1 MWRRHRR
8 VLLVL
13 ADMLVIVVA
22 SLTANYLRFDQ
33 LFPTADYSFARW
45 IQLNLA
51 LTPVLFYFLGL
62 YQSSWRYASIR
73 DVVRIVQAV
82 GLRTGA
88 LLVVWMSLALGVLP
102 RSVVAMD
109 TMLLLVLSGGLRMTF
124 RVHAELRRRPQA
136 GRRVLI
142 VGAGESGE
150 MIVREM
156 RRRVDLDYQPVGF
169 VDDDEEKHGVVIH
182 GITVLGGREDIPSV
196 VQSRGVVEVIVAVPS
211 ASAKDLRQI
220 RTLIGDPAVR
230 LKAVPAMAEMLD
242 ETLGLRQV
250 REVRVE
256 DLLGRK
262 PVVLDV
268 GAIRRELHGY
278 TVLVTGGGGSI
289 GRELARQLVG
299 LKPSRMVLVDRSE
312 NNLFHIQMELR
323 TLAPDQDVDYCIAD
337 IQDETRMREVLE
349 DCRPRVIYHAA
360 AYKHVPMMEF
370 NPLEA
375 VGNNVFGTRQMAI
388 LAQEVG
394 VSKFVLISTDKA
406 VNPRSI
412 MGKTKRLAELI
423 IQARNG
429 GATRFLSVRFG
440 NVLGSDG
447 SVVPIFR
454 RQIESGG
461 PVTVTHAEATRY
473 FMTIPEAVQLVM
485 QAGTMGQ
492 GGEIFMLDM
501 GEPVRIVDLARNLI
515 ELSGLRP
522 NVDIDILFTGLRP
535 GEKLHEELSLEGEQT
550 CPTTHDKIVALAGN
564 AGDLEALSGH
574 IDRLQVAWRERDAR
588 AATKMLSS
596 IADTFEPSLDAA
608 VDNLSSFEAQRR
620 RRASK

>member
-1 MWRRHRR
+1 
-8 VLLVL
+8 V
-13 ADMLVIVVA
+13 
-22 SLTANYLRFDQ
+22 
-33 LFPTADYSFARW
+33 
-45 IQLNLA
+45 
-51 LTPVLFYFLGL
+51 
-62 YQSSWRYASIR
+62 R
-73 DVVRIVQAV
+73 D
-82 GLRTGA
+82 
-88 LLVVWMSLALGVLP
+88 
-102 RSVVAMD
+102 
-109 TMLLLVLSGGLRMTF
+109 
-124 RVHAELRRRPQA
+124 
-136 GRRVLI
+136 
-142 VGAGESGE
+142 
-150 MIVREM
+150 
-156 RRRVDLDYQPVGF
+156 
-169 VDDDEEKHGVVIH
+169 
-182 GITVLGGREDIPSV
+182 
-196 VQSRGVVEVIVAVPS
+196 
-211 ASAKDLRQI
+211 
-220 RTLIGDPAVR
+220 
-230 LKAVPAMAEMLD
+230 
-242 ETLGLRQV
+242 
-250 REVRVE
+250 VRVE
-256 DLLGRK
+256 DLLGRE

-268 GAIRRELHGY
+268 GAIRRELHGH

-289 GRELARQLVG
+289 WRELARQLVG
-299 LKPSRMVLVDRSE
+299 LKPSRLVLVDRSE
-312 NNLFHIQMELR
+312 NNLFHIQMQLR

-375 VGNNVFGTRQMAI
+375 VGNNVFGTRQMAM
-388 LAQEVG
+388 LAQEAG

-412 MGKTKRLAELI
+412 MGKTKRVAELI

-429 GATRFLSVRFG
+429 GATCFLSVRFG

-485 QAGTMGQ
+485 QAGTMGL

-522 NVDIDILFTGLRP
+522 NVEIDILFTGLRP
-535 GEKLHEELSLEGEQT
+535 GEKLHEELSLKGEQT

-564 AGDLEALSGH
+564 PVDPNALSGH
-574 IDRLQVAWRERDAR
+574 IDRLKVAWRERDAQ
-588 AATKMLSS
+588 AATRMLSS

-608 VDNLSSFEAQRR
+608 VDNLSSFDSQRR